1 MSELKPIGFL
11 QEDFH
16 SEVLDFLCELVTNI
30 YPNRQLNLYNDKDK
44 YNNKDIYKEKYR
56 NFNIKRLEDFIPD
69 MTNKT
74 CEKIIVVSYDNIF
87 HLRLLQPY
95 TDHLIFIAHS
105 DKHVYSFKELN
116 MNYFTLTSLLS
127 KENFMLPILKTSKKY
142 IPEKFEMKPG
152 NKQSILELKSVAHTK
167 NLTIIMTVG
176 YFLTDNKN
184 FTLIR
189 NLLKTRK
196 ILLLV
201 YTPELSNELYNLILE
216 FPDNVFTGIDLNTSE
231 IKLNIEMINI
241 KYLLF
246 APPND
251 SLFYKSSWSG
261 SIAFAFDNDLH
272 IIMPTELADLYNLN
286 NGGVV
291 VYDDENDIDSIIDNL
306 NKNDIHFNL
315 LQESRNSIYNR
326 NEIVFDTLLQTNFVD
341 SNLGKIFYK
350 NINYKHTNEFH
361 NLTQKILNEI
371 ALDNGLVID
380 TSSEFGI
387 FSLIILNVSKTC
399 KVINFEKDIDLAKIQ
414 KKTYL
419 YNNVIN
425 RVKIYNNHVG
435 NKCQRNI
442 NINHQDLDMI
452 SLDSLEINNQVRVIK
467 MDSEYS
473 KDIMRGSKTIIGN
486 CKPIII
492 IKGEDYNSS
501 DNTLYEYNYTR
512 VLQVDQYSVYR
523 II

>member
-241 KYLLF
+241 KYLL
-246 APPND
+246 
-251 SLFYKSSWSG
+251 LSS
-261 SIAFAFDNDLH
+261 
-272 IIMPTELADLYNLN
+272 
-286 NGGVV
+286 
-291 VYDDENDIDSIIDNL
+291 
-306 NKNDIHFNL
+306 K
-315 LQESRNSIYNR
+315 
-326 NEIVFDTLLQTNFVD
+326 
-341 SNLGKIFYK
+341 
-350 NINYKHTNEFH
+350 
-361 NLTQKILNEI
+361 
-371 ALDNGLVID
+371 
-380 TSSEFGI
+380 
-387 FSLIILNVSKTC
+387 
-399 KVINFEKDIDLAKIQ
+399 
-414 KKTYL
+414 
-419 YNNVIN
+419 
-425 RVKIYNNHVG
+425 
-435 NKCQRNI
+435 
-442 NINHQDLDMI
+442 
-452 SLDSLEINNQVRVIK
+452 
-467 MDSEYS
+467 
-473 KDIMRGSKTIIGN
+473 
-486 CKPIII
+486 
-492 IKGEDYNSS
+492 
-501 DNTLYEYNYTR
+501 
-512 VLQVDQYSVYR
+512 
-523 II
+523 